1 MCFGGNGGLFQP
13 GTQFFSSEQ
22 SFAPFVMVSGKVDHL
37 FRQLLVVRQQEVQ
50 DEGTRLGQ
58 DGSRLLQNRP
68 LLGIGS
74 PAGPRREIQLKNGT
88 TRRFA
93 HQTAL
98 SSCSDFATSI
108 VSAFLRRRFA
118 WAR

>member
-22 SFAPFVMVSGKVDHL
+22 SFAPFLMLLGKVAHL

-50 DEGTRLGQ
+50 EEGTRLGQ
-58 DGSRLLQNRP
+58 DGSRLLQSRP

-74 PAGPRREIQLKNGT
+74 PAGPRREIQLKHGT
-88 TRRFA
+88 TRHFA
-93 HQTAL
+93 HQPAL
-98 SSCSDFATSI
+98 SSCSDFETSI
-108 VSAFLRRRFA
+108 ESAFWRRGLS